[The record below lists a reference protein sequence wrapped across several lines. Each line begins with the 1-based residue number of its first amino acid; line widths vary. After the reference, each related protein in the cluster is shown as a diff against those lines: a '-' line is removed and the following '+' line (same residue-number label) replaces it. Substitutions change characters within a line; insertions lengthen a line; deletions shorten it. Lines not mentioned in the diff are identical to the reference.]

1 MGVSLRP
8 QHLKRYRDL
17 AWLVAKY
24 GRPELVKEVGLEE
37 AIDRPKGSTSHAVT
51 PEGEALARDLET
63 LGPTYIKLGQLLS
76 TRSDLLPEK
85 YLEALTRLQ
94 DNVEPFPF
102 AEVEEIVT
110 SELGVRISKAFAE
123 FDSTPIAAA
132 SLGQVHRARLRDG
145 REVAVKVQR
154 PGVRDSIG
162 EDLDALEQIA
172 EWADAHS
179 AIGRQYQLGSLLEE
193 FRKSLVRELDYRQE
207 AQNLLTLGANLE
219 EFDLIIVPR
228 PVEGF
233 TTSRVLTMDFV
244 KGVKITRLSPLAKLE
259 LDGKELAGQ
268 LFRAYLKQ
276 ILIDGFFHADP
287 HPGNVFLT
295 EDRRIALIDLGMVA
309 HVAPRL
315 QEHLIQLLLAVSEG
329 RSDDAVTYSLRI
341 AQRTEDFD
349 ETVYNRAI
357 ADLVARHQEVT
368 MKEVAVGRIMLEIFN
383 ISGSAGVRMP
393 PELAMLGKTLLNL
406 DQVGYLLDPD
416 FNPNLE
422 IRESAADIMQ
432 RRMLKSLS
440 PGNFFQ
446 NVLEMKELAERMP
459 ARLNKILEAVAN
471 NEFEIKVQTIDE
483 NKLLSGFQKIANRIT
498 LGLLMAALIVGAA
511 MLMQVPTSF
520 RLLGYPGLAIIFF
533 AVAALG
539 GVTLMIQILRDDRRT
554 R

>member
-1 MGVSLRP
+1 MSLRP

-37 AIDRPKGSTSHAVT
+37 AIDRPKGSTSHSVT
-51 PEGEALARDLET
+51 PEGEALARDLEA

-102 AEVEEIVT
+102 AEVEQIVT
-110 SELGVRISKAFAE
+110 SELGVRMSKAFAE

-162 EDLDALEQIA
+162 EDLDALEQI
-172 EWADAHS
+172 
-179 AIGRQYQLGSLLEE
+179 GRHHQLGSLLEE

-207 AQNLLTLGANLE
+207 AQNLLTLGTNLE
-219 EFDLIIVPR
+219 EFDRIIVPR
-228 PVEGF
+228 PVDGF

-244 KGVKITRLSPLAKLE
+244 KGVKITRLSPLAKLD
-259 LDGKELAGQ
+259 LDGKKLAGQ

-295 EDRRIALIDLGMVA
+295 EDKRIALIDLGMVA

-357 ADLVARHQEVT
+357 ADLVARHQDVT

-459 ARLNKILEAVAN
+459 GRLNKILEAVAN

-533 AVAALG
+533 GVAALG
-539 GVTLMIQILRDDRRT
+539 GVALMFQILRDDRRT